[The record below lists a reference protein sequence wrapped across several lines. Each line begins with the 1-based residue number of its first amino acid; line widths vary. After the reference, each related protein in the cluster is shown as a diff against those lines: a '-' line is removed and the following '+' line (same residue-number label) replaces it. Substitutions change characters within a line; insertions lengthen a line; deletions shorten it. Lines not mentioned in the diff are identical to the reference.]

1 MCAFDSQLHPNLDI
15 VNRDL
20 LKAMGEASE
29 LLLIMSSCFQF
40 FSRAYDSSLSLDG
53 HLGHVA
59 GGGLSILWIP
69 SGSATPFS
77 PYPLS

>member
-1 MCAFDSQLHPNLDI
+1 MCAFYSQLHPNLDI

-29 LLLIMSSCFQF
+29 LLVIMSCFQF
-40 FSRAYDSSLSLDG
+40 SSRAYGSSLSLDI